1 MDDSPQSSRA
11 ERRTVKDHPHASRA
25 DRRRTVKVEDFV
37 EEREK
42 DEESEEFDRSGV
54 AEFPFDDA
62 DAALV
67 D

>member
-1 MDDSPQSSRA
+1 MLVMDDMEA
-11 ERRTVKDHPHASRA
+11 
-25 DRRRTVKVEDFV
+25 
-37 EEREK
+37 EREK

-62 DAALV
+62 EAALV